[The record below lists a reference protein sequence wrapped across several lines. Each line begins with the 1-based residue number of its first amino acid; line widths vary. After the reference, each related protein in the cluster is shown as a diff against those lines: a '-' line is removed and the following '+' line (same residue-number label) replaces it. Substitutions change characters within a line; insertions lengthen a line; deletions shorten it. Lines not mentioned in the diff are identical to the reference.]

1 MKLKTPA
8 YLQPCLPQNNQSKV
22 ILMRDLLPYIKLY
35 KKHWFGLTLGMLLSF
50 ATLFASIGL
59 LTISGWFISASAI
72 AGLTIARETFNY
84 MLPAGAVRGFS
95 IGRTAGRWGERV
107 VSHNATFKL
116 LTELRIFFF
125 KKLIPLI
132 PGRFSKLRDADLL
145 NRLVAD
151 VDAMDHVYL
160 RLISPIIVGTLG
172 IIGLTAFLAWFDVT
186 IGLTLGAIL
195 FSLLLIWP
203 TLFYKLGKQN
213 GADLTQNKATLR
225 IKTLDWL
232 QGNAELRIFGAEEQY
247 HQRIL
252 DAQVALLSNQRH
264 MATLTGLANGL
275 LLLANGWTLL
285 LMLWISAD
293 GIAGMT
299 PDPMVAM
306 VAFATMASFELL
318 MPIAGAFQYLG
329 QTLSSARR
337 LNEIITAEPDT
348 VFDENGVTQEIK
360 GNLTISDVSYQYL
373 DADTDAITH
382 VSLDLLAGQKMA
394 IVGQTGSGKST
405 LLQLLTRQWDPKSG
419 SIAIDGV
426 QLPKWKESSLRSAMS
441 VVSQRV
447 DILNGSLRD
456 NLLLANDEANDEL
469 LAQTLNKVG
478 LGDLTADEGL
488 NTWLGDG
495 GRQLS
500 GGERRRIGIAR
511 ALLHNA
517 PIVLLDEPTEGLDQ
531 KTEQQIMSVLN
542 DHIKD
547 KTVVFITHRLVN
559 LENMD
564 QVCLM
569 DHGEITEQGTHES
582 LLALNGAYHQLWQ
595 RF

>member
-1 MKLKTPA
+1 
-8 YLQPCLPQNNQSKV
+8 
-22 ILMRDLLPYIKLY
+22 MRDLLPYIKLY
-35 KKHWFGLTLGMLLSF
+35 KKHWFGLTLGMILSF

-172 IIGLTAFLAWFDVT
+172 IVGLTAFLAWFDVT

-203 TLFYKLGKQN
+203 TLFYKLGKKN
-213 GADLTQNKATLR
+213 GAELTQNKATLR

-232 QGNAELRIFGAEEQY
+232 QGNAELRIFGAEDQY
-247 HQRIL
+247 QQRIL

-337 LNEIITAEPDT
+337 LNEIITATPDT
-348 VFDENGVTQEIK
+348 VFDENGVTQTVK
-360 GNLTISDVSYQYL
+360 GNLTISDVNYQYL
-373 DADTDAITH
+373 DAETDVIKH
-382 VSLDLLAGQKMA
+382 VSLDLLSGQKMA

-456 NLLLANDEANDEL
+456 NLRLANDSATDEL
-469 LAQTLNKVG
+469 LAQTLEKVG
-478 LGDLTADEGL
+478 LYDLAVDEGL
-488 NTWLGDG
+488 NAWLGDG

-511 ALLHNA
+511 ALLHDA

-531 KTEQQIMSVLN
+531 KTEQHIMTVLN
-542 DHIKD
+542 EHIKH

-559 LENMD
+559 LEAMD
-564 QVCLM
+564 QICLM
-569 DHGEITEQGTHES
+569 DHGEIVEQGTHEE
-582 LLALNGAYHQLWQ
+582 LLDLNGAYHQLWQ